1 MSNLS
6 PFIKYYRK
14 RYGFTQEELAAKA
27 GVGLRFIRELEQ
39 GKETVQLDKVQQ
51 VLSLFGFEL
60 TPKRQTLNPFQIY
73 STYLNKSVKITLKN
87 KVAKYGI
94 LLSEILDPKEGTI
107 SGWEFISSN
116 HIVNNNLK
124 HYTAEIIQHDDI
136 QAIEEQI

>member
-14 RYGFTQEELAAKA
+14 KYGFTQEELAGKA

-39 GKETVQLDKVQQ
+39 GKETVQLDKVEQ

-60 TPKRQTLNPFQIY
+60 TPTRQALNPYQIF

-87 KVAKYGI
+87 KVTKYGI
-94 LLSEILDPKEGTI
+94 LISEILDPKEGTI
-107 SGWEFISSN
+107 TGWEFISSN
-116 HIVNNNLK
+116 HAFK
-124 HYTAEIIQHDDI
+124 HHLNQYSSEKISHSDI
-136 QAIEEQI
+136 QEIEEQ